1 MDIRRRPE
9 GSAVRQAYDI
19 CAVIPVIEGVGGCV
33 LHTGRYP
40 DSPAGSRFDRIELTD
55 PGKTYASLVCLGQAG
70 GALCAEAL
78 GMVAPMM
85 APDAGIPTPRSP
97 LFLGRFSP
105 VLRRFSA
112 VILCCLASWR
122 RDGENGR
129 KVAENGR
136 NLGEK
141 RARNSGG

>member
-1 MDIRRRPE
+1 MDDIIESGSQPCAVLRMNIRRGPD

-40 DSPAGSRFDRIELTD
+40 ESPAGSRFDRIELTD
-55 PGKTYASLVCLGQAG
+55 PGKTYASLVCLGEAG

-85 APDAGIPTPRSP
+85 APDAPERSVGGAGPR
-97 LFLGRFSP
+97 L
-105 VLRRFSA
+105 
-112 VILCCLASWR
+112 
-122 RDGENGR
+122 
-129 KVAENGR
+129 
-136 NLGEK
+136 
-141 RARNSGG
+141 

>member
-1 MDIRRRPE
+1 MDIRRGPE

-40 DSPAGSRFDRIELTD
+40 DSPAGSPFDRIELTD

-85 APDAGIPTPRSP
+85 APDAPER
-97 LFLGRFSP
+97 
-105 VLRRFSA
+105 
-112 VILCCLASWR
+112 
-122 RDGENGR
+122 
-129 KVAENGR
+129 
-136 NLGEK
+136 
-141 RARNSGG
+141 SGGGAGPRL